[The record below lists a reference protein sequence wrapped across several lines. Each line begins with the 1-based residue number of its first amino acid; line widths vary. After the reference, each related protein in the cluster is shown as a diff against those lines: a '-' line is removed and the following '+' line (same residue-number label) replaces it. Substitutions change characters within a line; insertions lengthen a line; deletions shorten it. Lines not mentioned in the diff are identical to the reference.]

1 MTEPIR
7 DSENTENLP
16 PDDLSTPTEPIRDLP
31 NDLHED
37 FQLVLDPISEQDSA
51 SDDPISP
58 TDLLGPSD
66 SAIQTEP
73 ITQEEHSYQTET
85 TFSSE
90 SESKAEGFV
99 IGKGFD
105 ASRIHRMQKNEPSFL
120 RKVLPPILGGLAAFP
135 IATAIMWY
143 GLGKDIGSTGQYVGK
158 YVPWIVPSKLRGGSF
173 SSDGK
178 FGGGKGSIAK
188 SQPNKSARETTAS
201 ESKPTWDEKPAP
213 IEALPSVNTRPSNN
227 NSEPEAPTTNRALP
241 KLERSDSIEKIE
253 TKESTAS
260 SIRTTL
266 EQIAELQREWN
277 NTPKDREKQLEK
289 LSAFYSACVQLAK
302 QTGELRGNAIRAWQ
316 KDLDQFSSS
325 VLSSPTFSKAI
336 DLCSQGKVP
345 SIATPS
351 HGDCVILIESFSIDK
366 ELVGNQEFPSKLIA
380 DDIPLPLV
388 LPESLIKQLKSPSES
403 RKRILLGRIV
413 DGEANSVILVHCCL
427 E

>member
-16 PDDLSTPTEPIRDLP
+16 PDDLVTPTGPIHDLP
-31 NDLHED
+31 NDLYED

-51 SDDPISP
+51 SDAPISP

-66 SAIQTEP
+66 SAILTEP
-73 ITQEEHSYQTET
+73 VTQEEHSYQTET
-85 TFSSE
+85 TSS
-90 SESKAEGFV
+90 AEPAFQAERLV

-105 ASRIHRMQKNEPSFL
+105 SSRIHRMQKNEPSFL

-178 FGGGKGSIAK
+178 FGGGRGSIAK
-188 SQPNKSARETTAS
+188 TQPNKSAREATAS
-201 ESKPTWDEKPAP
+201 EPKPTWEEKPAP
-213 IEALPSVNTRPSNN
+213 IVALPALNTQPSIST
-227 NSEPEAPTTNRALP
+227 SEPEAPTTNRALP
-241 KLERSDSIEKIE
+241 KLERSDSTGKIG
-253 TKESTAS
+253 TKETAAS

-289 LSAFYSACVQLAK
+289 LSAFYSACIQLAT
-302 QTGELRGNAIRAWQ
+302 QTGELRDNAIRAWQ

-336 DLCSQGKVP
+336 NLCSQGKVP

-351 HGDCVILIESFSIDK
+351 HGDCVILIETFSIDK
-366 ELVGNQEFPSKLIA
+366 ELVGNQEFPSKLTL
-380 DDIPLPLV
+380 DNKPLLLV
-388 LPESLIKQLKSPSES
+388 LREPLIKQLKSPSES

-413 DGEANSVILVHCCL
+413 DGEADSVILVHYCL

>member
-1 MTEPIR
+1 MTESIQ

-16 PDDLSTPTEPIRDLP
+16 PDELATSTEP
-31 NDLHED
+31 
-37 FQLVLDPISEQDSA
+37 V
-51 SDDPISP
+51 
-58 TDLLGPSD
+58 
-66 SAIQTEP
+66 
-73 ITQEEHSYQTET
+73 TQEELPSQFETTSSVEPVSQTE
-85 TFSSE
+85 E
-90 SESKAEGFV
+90 FV

-105 ASRIHRMQKNEPSFL
+105 ASRIYRRQKNEPSFL

-143 GLGKDIGSTGQYVGK
+143 GLGRDIGSTGQHVGK

-178 FGGGKGSIAK
+178 FGGGRGNIAK
-188 SQPNKSARETTAS
+188 SQPYKSAREAS
-201 ESKPTWDEKPAP
+201 ANEQKSSFEEKPAP
-213 IEALPSVNTRPSNN
+213 ADALPSVNNVPNSNPT
-227 NSEPEAPTTNRALP
+227 EPEVPTTNRALP
-241 KLERSDSIEKIE
+241 KLERSHLSEKSE
-253 TKESTAS
+253 TKESAAS

-289 LSAFYSACVQLAK
+289 LSAFYSACVKLAT
-302 QTGELRGNAIRAWQ
+302 QTSDLRGNAMRAWQ

-336 DLCSQGKVP
+336 ELCSQGKVP
-345 SIATPS
+345 SISTPS
-351 HGDCVILIESFSIDK
+351 HGDCVVLIESFSIDK
-366 ELVGNQEFPSKLIA
+366 ELVGNQEFPSKITL
-380 DDIPLPLV
+380 DNKPLPLV
-388 LPESLIKQLKSPSES
+388 LPESLIKQLKAPSES

-413 DGEANSVILVHCCL
+413 DREADSVILVHCCL